1 MANPNKAKGT
11 GWESAVRDYL
21 NEALGLVDEF
31 GKFLDVFS
39 SLNVRRP
46 AQEGAADVGD
56 VHAVPFILECKNVK
70 SPAVPTFLR
79 QANVE
84 ARNAGYPYGVAVVK
98 VSRQNVRRGRV
109 HYSVSTWTRV
119 RRELGMSSRAF
130 ADRYAFTVTT
140 RGLDTGKWYFTHEV
154 EDFAL
159 LLTDIRRNRHP

>member
-70 SPAVPTFLR
+70 SSGGPNLPTASER
-79 QANVE
+79 
-84 ARNAGYPYGVAVVK
+84 
-98 VSRQNVRRGRV
+98 
-109 HYSVSTWTRV
+109 
-119 RRELGMSSRAF
+119 
-130 ADRYAFTVTT
+130 
-140 RGLDTGKWYFTHEV
+140 
-154 EDFAL
+154 
-159 LLTDIRRNRHP
+159 